1 MIRLGFLVNP
11 KEIWYLGMDM
21 AAKRPTPPTKRKKT
35 AEPLILVKKKE
46 VGSEMFRSIAELGN
60 DGILVFDECHQIEFA
75 NRMAS
80 EITGY
85 SNKELLNMS
94 VLSLLAKPH
103 QSFVEDLF
111 IHPERYGEK
120 TCVEAQL
127 PTLNGGIKEAEIC
140 IALAKTPLGARKG
153 YAYLRDITESKRMER
168 RIREATQ
175 QFEKIAEMGDDG
187 ILVFDQA
194 FKIIFANQ
202 MASEITGVPKE
213 DLIGRNFFSVIGK
226 EDKQFLEGTVTRGVG
241 IGEKLCTEMSILAS
255 QGRVKDAEVCIALAE
270 SDTGE
275 VKTYAYIRDITER
288 KKFEKDLKDSEEKLR
303 NLFERVRHGLFI
315 SSKEGKFLD
324 CNQAL
329 LDMLGYPTKEE
340 FLKIDIVQDL
350 YVNPDDRKVFRERI
364 EREGHVKDMEVEFKK
379 KNGDKITVLLTS
391 HPIKN
396 ERGEVVGYQGINL
409 DISERKRIENQLR
422 EANEFFMNLIE
433 SSVDG
438 IIAAD
443 MKGNIFIFN
452 KGAEALTGYKAEEV
466 IGKLHITKIYREGI
480 AKEIMKKLRSQEYG
494 GVGKFIPTQMN
505 AVNKFGQEIPIQL
518 SAALIYNGSGQEI
531 ASVGI
536 FTDLRPRLNMEKKL
550 QETHLQLVSSEKM
563 ASLGK
568 LAAGIAHE
576 INNPLGGILIY
587 SSLMMEDLPE
597 EDPRRGDLVRI
608 VQETGR
614 CKEIVKSLLEFAR
627 QTEPKMEPTDVNRAI
642 SDGLFFLVN
651 QALFHNIHIVKKLD
665 SFLPFVRAN
674 ASQLKQVF
682 MNIIVNAA
690 EAMHGNGTLTIT
702 TFRATDRKTVFV
714 ELADTGEG
722 IPAENLTRIFD
733 PFFTTK
739 EVGKGTG
746 LGLATSYGI
755 IEDHGGKISVKS
767 QVGEGTTF
775 TIELPVHQ
783 GTQAILESPSIQ
795 GQGVNDGDKRTGNP
809 KGESFPV

>member
-1 MIRLGFLVNP
+1 
-11 KEIWYLGMDM
+11 
-21 AAKRPTPPTKRKKT
+21 
-35 AEPLILVKKKE
+35 
-46 VGSEMFRSIAELGN
+46 MFQSIAELGN
-60 DGILVFDECHQIEFA
+60 DGVLVFDERHQIEFA

-85 SNKELLNMS
+85 SNKELLKMS
-94 VLSLLAKPH
+94 VLSLIAKPY
-103 QSFVEDLF
+103 QSLVEDLF
-111 IHPERYGEK
+111 IHPECYGEK
-120 TCVEAQL
+120 TCVEVQL
-127 PTLNGGIKEAEIC
+127 PALNGGVKEAEVC
-140 IALAKTPLGARKG
+140 IALANTLLGGRKG

-168 RIREATQ
+168 RIREANQ
-175 QFEKIAEMGDDG
+175 QFERIAEMGDDG

-213 DLIGRNFFSVIGK
+213 KLIGSNFFSVIGK
-226 EDKQFLEGTVTRGVG
+226 EDKQFLQGTVTRGVG
-241 IGEKLCTEMSILAS
+241 IGEKLCTEMSIQTS
-255 QGRVKDAEVCIALAE
+255 QGLVKDAEVCIALAE

-288 KKFEKDLKDSEEKLR
+288 KKFERDMKDSEERLR
-303 NLFERVRHGLFI
+303 NLFERVRHGLFL

-329 LDMLGYPTKEE
+329 LDMLGYCNKEE

-350 YVNPDDRKVFRERI
+350 YANPHDRKVFQERI
-364 EREGHVKDMEVEFKK
+364 EKEGHVQDMEVEFKK
-379 KNGDKITVLLTS
+379 TTGDKITVLLTS

-396 ERGEVVGYQGINL
+396 EKGEVVGYQGINL

-438 IIAAD
+438 IIASD

-466 IGKLHITKIYREGI
+466 IGKLHITKIYREGV

-505 AVNKFGQEIPIQL
+505 AVNKFGEEIPMQL

-587 SSLMMEDLPE
+587 SSLMIEDLPD

-608 VQETGR
+608 VQEAGR

-651 QALFHNIHIVKKLD
+651 QALFHNIDIVKKLD
-665 SFLPFVRAN
+665 SFLPFVQGN
-674 ASQLKQVF
+674 AGQLKQVF

-702 TFRATDRKTVFV
+702 TFRPPDGKTVFV
-714 ELADTGEG
+714 EFADTGEG

-755 IEDHGGKISVKS
+755 VEDHGGKISVKS

-783 GTQAILESPSIQ
+783 GTQTILESPSSQ
-795 GQGVNDGDKRTGNP
+795 AKGVNDGAKRTGNP
-809 KGESFPV
+809 KGEFFPVRSGSGQR